1 MHFVQSVYRNL
12 KLLPSSIFVIGLV
25 SFFTDISSEMIYPL
39 LPIFLTQVLLAT
51 PASLGL
57 IEGIAEATSS
67 IFKLVSGYYTDKFK
81 NRKVFILAG
90 YSISSFFRPLIAI
103 AQVWPTVL
111 LFRFIDRLG
120 KGIRT
125 SPRDAL
131 IADQVPLDLRGQAY
145 GVHRAMDHAGAF
157 VGPLIASLLMS
168 FFGFELRQV
177 FLSAFVP
184 GLIAVI
190 LIYFAI
196 NEKDKNSATGIQQIP
211 ELDSELDL
219 SANTEDVSSLNERNQ
234 PQSSPGVSLKLF
246 YLLIFMFTLANCADS
261 FLVLRLNEVGIPVI
275 WIPTIWSALNLI
287 KMSSNLIGGYFSDRL
302 SPISMLAF
310 GWIYF
315 AVTYFAIGY
324 FENHWL
330 VVFSFLIYGIHFGFV
345 EPAERVI
352 IAQFAKQNERGTL
365 FGYFHMISGLGLL
378 PASLIFGWLWQQFNS
393 QTSFLFSTVLALA
406 AGIGLLWF
414 GYLYPKNKQQK
425 I

>member
-1 MHFVQSVYRNL
+1 
-12 KLLPSSIFVIGLV
+12 
-25 SFFTDISSEMIYPL
+25 
-39 LPIFLTQVLLAT
+39 
-51 PASLGL
+51 
-57 IEGIAEATSS
+57 
-67 IFKLVSGYYTDKFK
+67 
-81 NRKVFILAG
+81 
-90 YSISSFFRPLIAI
+90 
-103 AQVWPTVL
+103 
-111 LFRFIDRLG
+111 
-120 KGIRT
+120 
-125 SPRDAL
+125 
-131 IADQVPLDLRGQAY
+131 
-145 GVHRAMDHAGAF
+145 MDHAGAF

-219 SANTEDVSSLNERNQ
+219 PANTEDVSSLNERNQ

-330 VVFSFLIYGIHFGFV
+330 VVFSFLIYGIHFGLV

-406 AGIGLLWF
+406 AGFGLLWF